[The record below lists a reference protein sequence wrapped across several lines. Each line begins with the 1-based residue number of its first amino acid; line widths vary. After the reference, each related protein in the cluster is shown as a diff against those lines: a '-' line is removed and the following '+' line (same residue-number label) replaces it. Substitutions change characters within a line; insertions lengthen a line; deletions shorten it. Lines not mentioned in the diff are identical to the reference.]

1 MMRMYIDIR
10 HEDTEIMEEL
20 ELANIIHWSYR
31 DMVMNIICK
40 KADISINEKLFD
52 KYVEEYIEATS
63 RLMLIKAQLEAR
75 YLPLLLYDMIV
86 DPIKNMNT
94 DVNFVSRRF
103 IISLNENN
111 VPVSVINELHTK
123 YGFEM
128 LE

>member
-75 YLPLLLYDMIV
+75 YLPLHLYDMIV

-94 DVNFVSRRF
+94 DVNFVSKRF

-111 VPVSVINELHTK
+111 VPVSVIDELHTK